1 MEDDIN
7 LSSDIRP
14 DKSEQRN
21 STDEHVIERNV
32 DMSYRDNSS
41 SLLKDDDRCSELSVI
56 AKGIKQIAIKPC
68 SSDAKDANEFHDVIG
83 DEAIICGECSVAV
96 HFKCSKLPAYQIH
109 RFLTARNYR
118 KYVCE
123 NCCSVPKYFT
133 LKWNTNVTSSIKSTN
148 NEELQKKLSDL
159 K

>member
-1 MEDDIN
+1 MIFLLIN
-7 LSSDIRP
+7 LSNVT
-14 DKSEQRN
+14 QQ
-21 STDEHVIERNV
+21 IERNV

-41 SLLKDDDRCSELSVI
+41 SLLKDDNSGSELSVI
-56 AKGIKQIAIKPC
+56 AEGIKQIAIKPC
-68 SSDAKDANEFHDVIG
+68 SSAAKDSAKNKCNYEFCNVIG
-83 DEAIICGECSVAV
+83 EEMIICGECSVAV

-123 NCCSVPKYFT
+123 NSCSVPTDLT

-148 NEELQKKLSDL
+148 NEELQQLSDL